1 MIERNLKRLLDLP
14 RCFYRA
20 RSRVAVAPILLIASA
35 FQNLPDDFATVLVFS
50 LTGLD
55 ISLWLLNK
63 GWFAVL
69 A

>member
-1 MIERNLKRLLDLP
+1 MIERNLNRLLGLP

-20 RSRVAVAPILLIASA
+20 RSRIADAPILLIASV
-35 FQNLPDDFATVLVFS
+35 FQSLPDDFATVLVVS

-55 ISLWLLNK
+55 ISLWLLSK
-63 GWFAVL
+63 GWFAFL

>member
-1 MIERNLKRLLDLP
+1 MIELNLKRLLGLP

-35 FQNLPDDFATVLVFS
+35 FQSLPDDFATVLVFS

-55 ISLWLLNK
+55 VSLWLLNK

>member
-1 MIERNLKRLLDLP
+1 MMQDLKRLLGLP
-14 RCFYRA
+14 RCFYRP

-35 FQNLPDDFATVLVFS
+35 FQSLPDDFATVLVFS

-55 ISLWLLNK
+55 ISLWLVSN
-63 GWFAVL
+63 GWLAVL